1 MAVLIVTLCAP
12 GVAGCTGNYQLVRR
26 QADADA
32 RLAWFT
38 PRAARDVGVLDRW
51 REAVGPALVTPA
63 PRAVA
68 SAARRLKIVSWN
80 TALGS
85 GDVVR
90 FVREVRQDDTPMILL
105 LQEVYRASPDVP
117 ADIDGDAAFASHL
130 GGDEAPHHAH
140 EDIAAI
146 AARTGLQAYY
156 APSMRNGGAGIEEDR
171 GNAILSS
178 LPLSGLTAIELPFE
192 RQRRVAVAATLEG
205 RSAAGQPWQVRV
217 VSAHLDNVSGARRLW
232 ILGSEYARIRQAR
245 GLAAWLSDGT
255 PTILGGDFNTWAGF
269 SDGAY
274 KETARAFHA
283 TVPTDR
289 RATFL
294 GLLRLDHLFFRL
306 PRGWRATFERGP
318 SRFGSDH
325 YPLIG
330 SVEIGPAGVR

>member
-1 MAVLIVTLCAP
+1 MKSC
-12 GVAGCTGNYQLVRR
+12 
-26 QADADA
+26 
-32 RLAWFT
+32 
-38 PRAARDVGVLDRW
+38 
-51 REAVGPALVTPA
+51 
-63 PRAVA
+63 
-68 SAARRLKIVSWN
+68 
-80 TALGS
+80 
-85 GDVVR
+85 
-90 FVREVRQDDTPMILL
+90 
-105 LQEVYRASPDVP
+105 
-117 ADIDGDAAFASHL
+117 
-130 GGDEAPHHAH
+130 
-140 EDIAAI
+140 
-146 AARTGLQAYY
+146 
-156 APSMRNGGAGIEEDR
+156 
-171 GNAILSS
+171 
-178 LPLSGLTAIELPFE
+178 LPIS
-192 RQRRVAVAATLEG
+192 
-205 RSAAGQPWQVRV
+205 RSAAACIFA
-217 VSAHLDNVSGARRLW
+217 VSSGWTTRHASPVSNVSGARRLW